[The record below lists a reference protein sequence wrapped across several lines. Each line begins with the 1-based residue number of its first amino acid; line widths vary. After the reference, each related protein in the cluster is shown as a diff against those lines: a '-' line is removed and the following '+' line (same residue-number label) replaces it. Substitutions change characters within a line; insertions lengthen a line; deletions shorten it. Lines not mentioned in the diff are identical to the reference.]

1 MWLQSSKFYRFM
13 IFITE
18 TVIDSLIEKYETEES
33 YMNDFAI
40 LVSEQ
45 KDLNAFL
52 DQENYSLLT
61 KEEMA
66 LLEYLAC
73 IIYISCKSSITKV
86 PLITGKMLEKW
97 EEENWDAFNESNN
110 KNFAKVLDKFFD
122 GYKQEDLLALVE
134 DSIQV
139 EEDSVVTSVGGEII
153 FVACKS
159 IIDTIHQ
166 LN

>member
-1 MWLQSSKFYRFM
+1 M

-18 TVIDSLIEKYETEES
+18 SVIDSLIEKYETEES

-40 LVSEQ
+40 LVHEQ

-66 LLEYLAC
+66 LLEYLSC
-73 IIYISCKSSITKV
+73 IIYISCKTSIKKV
-86 PLITGKMLEKW
+86 PLITGKTLEKW

-110 KNFAKVLDKFFD
+110 KNFAKVLDKFFE

-134 DSIQV
+134 DSIQMD
-139 EEDSVVTSVGGEII
+139 EESVVTTVGGEII

-159 IIDTIHQ
+159 IIDTIDQ

>member
-1 MWLQSSKFYRFM
+1 M

-18 TVIDSLIEKYETEES
+18 TIIDTLIEKYETEES
-33 YMNDFAI
+33 YMNDFAV

-61 KEEMA
+61 KEEIA

-73 IIYISCKSSITKV
+73 IIYISCKSSINKV
-86 PLITGKMLEKW
+86 PLITGKTLEKW

-110 KNFAKVLDKFFD
+110 KNFSKVLDKFFD

-134 DSIQV
+134 DSIQID
-139 EEDSVVTSVGGEII
+139 EEGVVTSVGGEII
-153 FVACKS
+153 FVACKT
-159 IIDTIHQ
+159 IIDTINQ

>member
-1 MWLQSSKFYRFM
+1 M

-18 TVIDSLIEKYETEES
+18 NIIDLLIEKYEVEES

-40 LVSEQ
+40 LIDQQ

-73 IIYISCKSSITKV
+73 IIYISSKNSIKKV
-86 PLITGKMLEKW
+86 PLISGKVLEKW

-110 KNFAKVLDKFFD
+110 KNFAKVLDNFFD

-134 DSIQV
+134 DSIQID
-139 EEDSVVTSVGGEII
+139 EESVVTSVGGEII

-159 IIDTIHQ
+159 IIDTIDQ